1 MNILRWVVSGLVVSF
16 FVVIVGMASNG
27 STFVSQATAD
37 DQERELHP
45 DIVKIEGTYSQ
56 VKFDLS
62 RKSHLL
68 RKMRMDHYIAQAKQA
83 DLRGWD
89 HERKDLIERAE
100 NILSHHL
107 TQYAVSVQND
117 AKSYSVS
124 SI

>member
-68 RKMRMDHYIAQAKQA
+68 RKMRMDHYITQAKQA

-117 AKSYSVS
+117 AESYSVS